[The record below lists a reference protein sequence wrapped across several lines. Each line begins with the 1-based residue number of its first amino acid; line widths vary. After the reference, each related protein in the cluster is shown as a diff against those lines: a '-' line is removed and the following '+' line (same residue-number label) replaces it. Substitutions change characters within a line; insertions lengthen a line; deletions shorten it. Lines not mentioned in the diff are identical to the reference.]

1 MVQQRKHKLTNRKW
15 FNRENTNGQI
25 ENGSTDNFL
34 WRAIQP
40 MTFWQHSVI
49 VIALL
54 SNIHSEL
61 YDGSINNN
69 TVTETKK

>member
-1 MVQQRKHKLTNRKW
+1 
-15 FNRENTNGQI
+15 
-25 ENGSTDNFL
+25 
-34 WRAIQP
+34 

-69 TVTETKK
+69 TVTETK